1 MRKKRTAVHNKGDQ
15 IYMSP
20 EAIAQIENNNRILRL
35 VMERSIGSGWDDKT
49 S

>member
-1 MRKKRTAVHNKGDQ
+1 MRKKRTAVHNKCNQ
-15 IYMSP
+15 IHMSP